1 MYKLA
6 SKHNWIYLAPQSPMQ
21 LDPLRE
27 RDDTLTH

>member
-6 SKHNWIYLAPQSPMQ
+6 SKLNWIYLAHQSPIQ
-21 LDPLRE
+21 LDLLRT